1 MNLLVTFV
9 IFNILNV
16 IIQTVKSIAT
26 IKCNKWVASL
36 VNAVAYGLYTYIVVL
51 TVCELPLWVK
61 MLVVALANLV
71 GVFVVKLIE
80 EKSRKDK
87 LWLVKITVPQENAEK
102 AKFWLKN
109 WQLSYSY
116 VDITKYVVFDV
127 YCDDQEDTSL
137 AIKIC
142 KECNGKMFATENKLQ
157 TSLGGGLRLTS
168 FFFAG
173 PGTCARPGIQ
183 RFKALQYFFSRTG
196 ARQIAQKNPENFLFF
211 VHFAYCNLGC
221 NVV

>member
-51 TVCELPLWVK
+51 TVCELSLWVK

-87 LWLVKITVPQENAEK
+87 LWLVKITIPKEHFEK
-102 AKFWLKN
+102 AKYWLKT
-109 WQLSYSY
+109 WEIPYSY
-116 VDITKYVVFDV
+116 VDIEKYVVFDT
-127 YCDDQEDTSL
+127 YCATQKDTEL
-137 AIKIC
+137 AVKVC
-142 KECNGKMFATENKLQ
+142 DMFNGKKFATESK
-157 TSLGGGLRLTS
+157 
-168 FFFAG
+168 
-173 PGTCARPGIQ
+173 I
-183 RFKALQYFFSRTG
+183 
-196 ARQIAQKNPENFLFF
+196 
-211 VHFAYCNLGC
+211 
-221 NVV
+221 

>member
-51 TVCELPLWVK
+51 TVCELSLWVK

-127 YCDDQEDTSL
+127 YCDTQEDTEL
-137 AIKIC
+137 ATKIC
-142 KECNGKMFATENKLQ
+142 KECNGKMFATENKL
-157 TSLGGGLRLTS
+157 
-168 FFFAG
+168 
-173 PGTCARPGIQ
+173 
-183 RFKALQYFFSRTG
+183 
-196 ARQIAQKNPENFLFF
+196 
-211 VHFAYCNLGC
+211 
-221 NVV
+221 